1 MNTNVGKWVPVLHFH
16 LPFVRHPERPKYLEE
31 EWYFEAVT
39 ETYLPLLEAFEN
51 LERDGV
57 DYHLTMSLTPTLLSM
72 MDDEL
77 LSERLNEYVRLRL
90 KVLDQEVYRTEG
102 DPDFHPV
109 TLFYRQRYKDWHER
123 IKDGGGK
130 YLINEFLKHRMR
142 GHLDIITSAATHGFL
157 ISMVGEPEAVAAQIE
172 VGVETHKN
180 ILGVTPTGV
189 WLPECGYTSGFD
201 AILERYGLKYTFL
214 DRHGIELAE
223 PEPPGGCF
231 TPIISPF
238 NVVMF
243 GRDPESSRQVWSSK
257 EGYPGTPIYRE
268 FYRDVG
274 FDLDLPHL
282 TPLRHGDIKTFTG
295 LKYYAI
301 TGDGEYKE
309 AYRPSAAKRK
319 AYEHG
324 EQFVQHRE
332 LQVRHLKD
340 CMNEP
345 IVVSMYDAELFG
357 HWWFEGPWWLEAVFR
372 KMHKND
378 LIKTV
383 TAKNIA
389 ESLLAKYHSIV
400 NTGKKGQ
407 DNNSKSMGSSIF
419 SLNAYYKDNNIWI
432 AEPATSSWGGG
443 GYAEVWFNEKND
455 IIQLFLSDLAAELV
469 DICTNRYD
477 EVKYRDVINQAA
489 RELLLAES
497 SDWPFLLTTGQ
508 AVSYAERRVKAHIV
522 RAKRCI
528 LMSTGKERYDDEWFR
543 DIAYKDNIFPW
554 IDAKA
559 LYGKNV
565 CQSNKKIMEKPKIR

>member
-1 MNTNVGKWVPVLHFH
+1 MNTDIGKWIPVLHFH
-16 LPFVRHPERPKYLEE
+16 LPFVRHPESPRYLEE

-39 ETYLPLLEAFEN
+39 ETYLPLLEVFEN

-57 DYHLTMSLTPTLLSM
+57 DYYLTMSLTPTLLSM

-77 LSERLNEYVRLRL
+77 LSERLNEYITLRL
-90 KVLDQEVYRTEG
+90 KVLDKEVYRTEG

-109 TLFYRQRYKDWHER
+109 TLFYRQRYKNWHER
-123 IKDGGGK
+123 IKASGGK
-130 YLINEFLKHRMR
+130 YLINEFLKHRMK

-157 ISMVGEPEAVAAQIE
+157 MSMVGEPETVAAQIE
-172 VGVETHKN
+172 VGVETHKD
-180 ILGVTPTGV
+180 ILGLTPTGI
-189 WLPECGYTSGFD
+189 WLPECGYTAGFD

-214 DRHGIELAE
+214 DRHGIESAE
-223 PEPPGGCF
+223 PEPPNGCF
-231 TPIISPF
+231 SPIISPF
-238 NVVMF
+238 GVVMF

-282 TPLRHGDIKTFTG
+282 TPLRHGEVKTFTG

-301 TGDGEYKE
+301 TGGGKYKDV
-309 AYRPSAAKRK
+309 YRPSAAKRK

-324 EQFVQHRE
+324 EQFAEHRE
-332 LQVRHLKD
+332 IQVKYLKD
-340 CMNEP
+340 YMNKP
-345 IVVSMYDAELFG
+345 IIVSMYDAELFG

-372 KMHKND
+372 RIHENSF
-378 LIKTV
+378 IKTA
-383 TAKNIA
+383 TAENIA
-389 ESLLAKYHSIV
+389 GDLLSKYNRIAKC
-400 NTGKKGQ
+400 TGKDAGHPE
-407 DNNSKSMGSSIF
+407 F
-419 SLNAYYKDNNIWI
+419 SLNAYYKDNDIWV

-455 IIQLFLSDLAAELV
+455 IIQLFLSDLATELI
-469 DICTNRYD
+469 DICANRYN
-477 EVKYRDVINQAA
+477 EVKYKDVINQAA

-508 AVSYAERRVKAHIV
+508 AANYAERRVKAHLV
-522 RAKRCI
+522 RAERCI
-528 LMSTGKERYDDEWFR
+528 LMSIGKERYDDEWFK
-543 DIAYKDNIFPW
+543 DIAYKDNIFPR

-559 LYGKNV
+559 LYGRGI
-565 CQSNKKIMEKPKIR
+565 CQPNNKITEKLKSG